1 MSKTIEDHVIEMA
14 KKVIN
19 QINVLISKKAN
30 QLV

>member
-19 QINVLISKKAN
+19 QINALISKKAN